1 MILCDSILLGQTC
14 DTTRF
19 FTFSKHLENIRGSD
33 LPDSHALKTHI
44 KSITEEVIELIRVNK
59 EQQKT
64 LNSVNH
70 LL

>member
-1 MILCDSILLGQTC
+1 MISRDSILLGQTC
-14 DTTRF
+14 NID
-19 FTFSKHLENIRGSD
+19 FSFPKHLENIRGSD
-33 LPDSHALKTHI
+33 LPDIHALKTHI

-64 LNSVNH
+64 LNSVNN

>member
-33 LPDSHALKTHI
+33 LPDSHALKTQLI
-44 KSITEEVIELIRVNK
+44 SLPKEVVELR
-59 EQQKT
+59 
-64 LNSVNH
+64 
-70 LL
+70 